1 MKRLYTFIITIF
13 LYTGAFSQGNLQFN
27 QVLLLSTNLNSNVL
41 LGTVPAGKTWKIEGY
56 GTNLTSY
63 YNCDFSFNGVNTA
76 FRAGSTDSYSS
87 GYTYVSSTQQF
98 WLPAGTPLHA
108 FSCNG
113 TVGYRWVSII
123 EFNIIP

>member
-1 MKRLYTFIITIF
+1 MRNLF
-13 LYTGAFSQGNLQFN
+13 LLVSVLFNFVLFAQGNLQFN
-27 QVLLLSTNLNSNVL
+27 QVLLLSTSQNSSIL

-63 YNCDFSFNGVNTA
+63 NSCDFSFNGVEPA
-76 FRAGSTDSYSS
+76 FRAGTTNIYQNN
-87 GYTYVSSTQQF
+87 YAYVSSTQQF

-108 FSCNG
+108 IACNG
-113 TVGYRWVSII
+113 AVGYRWVSII

>member
-1 MKRLYTFIITIF
+1 MKYSIIIIF
-13 LYTGAFSQGNLQFN
+13 LFALNNFNAQGNLQFN
-27 QVLLLSTNLNSNVL
+27 QVLLLSTSQNSSIL

-63 YNCDFSFNGVNTA
+63 YSCDFSFNGANPA
-76 FRAGSTDSYSS
+76 FRAGTTDSYSAA
-87 GYTYVSSTQQF
+87 YTYVSSTQQF

-108 FSCNG
+108 IACNG
-113 TVGYRWVSII
+113 AVGYRWVSII

>member
-1 MKRLYTFIITIF
+1 MRNLF
-13 LYTGAFSQGNLQFN
+13 LLVSILFNFVLFAQGNLQFN
-27 QVLLLSTNLNSNVL
+27 QVLLLSTNQNSNVL

-63 YNCDFSFNGVNTA
+63 YNCDFSFNGVNPA

-87 GYTYVSSTQQF
+87 AYTYVSSTEQF

-108 FSCNG
+108 FACNG
-113 TVGYRWVSII
+113 TTGYRWVSII

>member
-1 MKRLYTFIITIF
+1 MRNLF
-13 LYTGAFSQGNLQFN
+13 LLVSILFNFVLFAQGNLQFN
-27 QVLLLSTNLNSNVL
+27 QVLLLSTNQNSNVL

-63 YNCDFSFNGVNTA
+63 YNCDFSFNGVNPA

-87 GYTYVSSTQQF
+87 AYTYVSSTQQF

-108 FSCNG
+108 FACNG
-113 TVGYRWVSII
+113 TTGYRWVSII

>member
-1 MKRLYTFIITIF
+1 MKRLYIFIITIF
-13 LYTGAFSQGNLQFN
+13 LTTVAFSQGNLQFN
-27 QVLLLSTNLNSNVL
+27 QVLLLSTSQNSSIL

-76 FRAGSTDSYSS
+76 FRAGSTDSYQNS
-87 GYTYVSSTQQF
+87 YAYVSSTQQF

>member
-1 MKRLYTFIITIF
+1 MLF
-13 LYTGAFSQGNLQFN
+13 AQGNLQFN
-27 QVLLLSTNLNSNVL
+27 QVLLLSTNQNSNVL

-63 YNCDFSFNGVNTA
+63 YNCDFSFNGVNPA

-98 WLPAGTPLHA
+98 WLPTGTPLHA
-108 FSCNG
+108 FACNG
-113 TVGYRWVSII
+113 TTGYRWVSII

>member
-1 MKRLYTFIITIF
+1 MKRLYIFIITIF
-13 LYTGAFSQGNLQFN
+13 LTTVAFSQGNLQFN
-27 QVLLLSTNLNSNVL
+27 QVLLLSTNQNSSVL

-63 YNCDFSFNGVNTA
+63 YNCDFSFNGVDDA
-76 FRAGSTDSYSS
+76 FRAGAINIYQNSYA
-87 GYTYVSSTQQF
+87 YVSSTQQF

-108 FSCNG
+108 MACNG
-113 TVGYRWVSII
+113 AVGYRWVSII

>member
-1 MKRLYTFIITIF
+1 MLF
-13 LYTGAFSQGNLQFN
+13 AQGNLQFN
-27 QVLLLSTNLNSNVL
+27 QVLLLSTNQNSNVL

-63 YNCDFSFNGVNTA
+63 YNCDFSFNGVNPA

-87 GYTYVSSTQQF
+87 AYTYVSSTEQF

-108 FSCNG
+108 FACNG
-113 TVGYRWVSII
+113 TTGYRWVSII

>member
-1 MKRLYTFIITIF
+1 MSRLYIFIITIF
-13 LYTGAFSQGNLQFN
+13 LSSGALSQGNLQFN
-27 QVLLLSTNLNSNVL
+27 QVLLLSTNQNSNVL

-63 YNCDFSFNGVNTA
+63 YSCDFSFNGANPA
-76 FRAGSTDSYSS
+76 FRAGTTDNTSAA
-87 GYTYVSSTQQF
+87 YTYVSSTQQF

-108 FSCNG
+108 FACSGG
-113 TVGYRWVSII
+113 TGYRWVSII

>member
-1 MKRLYTFIITIF
+1 MRNLF
-13 LYTGAFSQGNLQFN
+13 LLVSVLFNFVLFAQGNLQFN
-27 QVLLLSTNLNSNVL
+27 QVLLLSTNQNSSVL

-63 YNCDFSFNGVNTA
+63 YNCDFSFNGVNPA
-76 FRAGSTDSYSS
+76 FRAGSTDSYSAA
-87 GYTYVSSTQQF
+87 YTYVSSTQQF

-108 FSCNG
+108 FACNG
-113 TVGYRWVSII
+113 TSGYRWVSII

>member
-1 MKRLYTFIITIF
+1 MKNLLLIVSILFNYVVF
-13 LYTGAFSQGNLQFN
+13 AQGNLQFN
-27 QVLLLSTNLNSNVL
+27 QVLLLSTSQNSSIL

-63 YNCDFSFNGVNTA
+63 YNCDFSFNGVNPA
-76 FRAGSTDSYSS
+76 FRAGSTDSYSAA
-87 GYTYVSSTQQF
+87 YTYVSSTQQF

-108 FSCNG
+108 FACNG
-113 TVGYRWVSII
+113 TSGYRWVSII

>member
-1 MKRLYTFIITIF
+1 MRNLF
-13 LYTGAFSQGNLQFN
+13 LIVSVLFNFVLFAQGNLQFN
-27 QVLLLSTNLNSNVL
+27 QVLLLSTSQNSSIL

-63 YNCDFSFNGVNTA
+63 NSCDFSFNGVEPA
-76 FRAGSTDSYSS
+76 FRAGTTNIYQNN
-87 GYTYVSSTQQF
+87 YAYVSSTQQF

-108 FSCNG
+108 IACNG
-113 TVGYRWVSII
+113 AVGYRWVSII

>member
-1 MKRLYTFIITIF
+1 MRNLF
-13 LYTGAFSQGNLQFN
+13 LLVSVLFNFVLFSQGNLQFN
-27 QVLLLSTNLNSNVL
+27 QVLLLSTNQNSSIL

-63 YNCDFSFNGVNTA
+63 YNCDFSFNGVNAA

-87 GYTYVSSTQQF
+87 AYTYVSSTQQF

-108 FSCNG
+108 FACNG
-113 TVGYRWVSII
+113 TAGYRWVSII

>member
-1 MKRLYTFIITIF
+1 MRNLF
-13 LYTGAFSQGNLQFN
+13 LLVSVLFNFVLFAQGNLQFN
-27 QVLLLSTNLNSNVL
+27 QVLLLSTNQNSSIL

-63 YNCDFSFNGVNTA
+63 NSCDFSFNGVEPA
-76 FRAGSTDSYSS
+76 FRAGTTNIYQNN
-87 GYTYVSSTQQF
+87 YAYVSSTQQF

-108 FSCNG
+108 IACNG
-113 TVGYRWVSII
+113 AVGYRWVSII

>member
-1 MKRLYTFIITIF
+1 MRNLF
-13 LYTGAFSQGNLQFN
+13 LLVSILFNFVLFAQGNLQFN
-27 QVLLLSTNLNSNVL
+27 QVLLLSTNQNSNVL

-63 YNCDFSFNGVNTA
+63 YSCDFSFNGANPA
-76 FRAGSTDSYSS
+76 FRAGTTDSYSAAYS
-87 GYTYVSSTQQF
+87 YVSSTQQF

-108 FSCNG
+108 LACNG
-113 TVGYRWVSII
+113 GTGYRWVSII

>member
-1 MKRLYTFIITIF
+1 MRNLF
-13 LYTGAFSQGNLQFN
+13 LLVSVLFNFVLFAQGNLQFN
-27 QVLLLSTNLNSNVL
+27 QVLLLSTNQNSNVL

-63 YNCDFSFNGVNTA
+63 YNCDFSFNGVNPA

-87 GYTYVSSTQQF
+87 AYTYVSSTQQF
-98 WLPAGTPLHA
+98 WLPTGTPLHA
-108 FSCNG
+108 FACNG
-113 TVGYRWVSII
+113 TTGYRWVSII

>member
-1 MKRLYTFIITIF
+1 MRNLF
-13 LYTGAFSQGNLQFN
+13 LLVCVLFNFVLFAQGNLQFN

-63 YNCDFSFNGVNTA
+63 YSCDFSFNGANPA
-76 FRAGSTDSYSS
+76 FRAGTTDSYSAA
-87 GYTYVSSTQQF
+87 YTYVSSTQQF

-108 FSCNG
+108 LACNG
-113 TVGYRWVSII
+113 GAGYRWVSII

>member
-1 MKRLYTFIITIF
+1 MRNLF
-13 LYTGAFSQGNLQFN
+13 LLVSVLFNFVLFAQGNLQFN
-27 QVLLLSTNLNSNVL
+27 QVLLLSTSQNSSIL

-87 GYTYVSSTQQF
+87 GYNYVSSTQQF

>member
-1 MKRLYTFIITIF
+1 MKRLYIFIITIF
-13 LYTGAFSQGNLQFN
+13 LTTVAFSQGNLQFN
-27 QVLLLSTNLNSNVL
+27 QVLLLSTNQNSNVL

-63 YNCDFSFNGVNTA
+63 YNCDFSFNGVETA
-76 FRAGSTDSYSS
+76 FRAGTTSIYQNSYA
-87 GYTYVSSTQQF
+87 YVSSTEQF

-108 FSCNG
+108 IACNG
-113 TVGYRWVSII
+113 GTGYRWVSII

>member
-1 MKRLYTFIITIF
+1 MRNLF
-13 LYTGAFSQGNLQFN
+13 LLVSVLFNFVLFSQGNLQFN
-27 QVLLLSTNLNSNVL
+27 QVLLLSTNQNSSIL

-63 YNCDFSFNGVNTA
+63 NSCDFSFNGVEPA
-76 FRAGSTDSYSS
+76 FRAGTTNIYQNN
-87 GYTYVSSTQQF
+87 YAYVSSTQQF

-108 FSCNG
+108 IACNG
-113 TVGYRWVSII
+113 AVGYRWVSII

>member
-1 MKRLYTFIITIF
+1 MKRLYIFIITFF
-13 LYTGAFSQGNLQFN
+13 LSTGAFSQGNLQFN
-27 QVLLLSTNLNSNVL
+27 QVLLLSTNQNSSVL

-63 YNCDFSFNGVNTA
+63 NSCDFSFNGVEPA
-76 FRAGSTDSYSS
+76 FRAGTTNIYQNN
-87 GYTYVSSTQQF
+87 YAYVSSTQQF

-108 FSCNG
+108 IACNG
-113 TVGYRWVSII
+113 AVGYRWVSII